1 MMPNEELSEKVKGLS
16 EEAVAMAAA
25 VFEIRLSYQKEDM
38 DLLEERIFPVLE
50 KMIAEGKINENGTVQ
65 MAVFFGAYLGELIL
79 RSFAAE
85 LGYAWLDEED
95 GPPRIVCGA
104 NKFNPLAKVRKRL
117 TQGSGDD
124 IRPFYD
130 VCLKVAQGGF
140 Q

>member
-1 MMPNEELSEKVKGLS
+1 
-16 EEAVAMAAA
+16 MAAD

-104 NKFNPLAKVRKRL
+104 KSFSRTKVREKKPNHMY
-117 TQGSGDD
+117 TA
-124 IRPFYD
+124 IRP
-130 VCLKVAQGGF
+130 KM
-140 Q
+140 

>member
-1 MMPNEELSEKVKGLS
+1 MMPNEELSEKVKALS
-16 EEAVAMAAA
+16 EEAVSMAAD
-25 VFEIRLSYQKEDM
+25 VFEIRFSYQKEDM

-50 KMIAEGKINENGTVQ
+50 KMIAEGKINEMGADNL
-65 MAVFFGAYLGELIL
+65 AALFGAYLGELIL

-104 NKFNPLAKVRKRL
+104 NKFNPFAKVRKRL
-117 TQGSGDD
+117 NQGSGDD
-124 IRPFYD
+124 IRPFYE
-130 VCLKVAQGGF
+130 VCQKVAQGGF